1 MSLISNKYS
10 LCQILAVLPA
20 SSIDCERGFSNLNR
34 IKRDD
39 RNRVD
44 GDHLVWL
51 MRVSSFDMEEIDFE
65 KCHLP
70 VLVKL
75 WKAEKERRLDGRA
88 DLNLPET

>member
-44 GDHLVWL
+44 GDQ
-51 MRVSSFDMEEIDFE
+51 

>member
-1 MSLISNKYS
+1 
-10 LCQILAVLPA
+10 
-20 SSIDCERGFSNLNR
+20 
-34 IKRDD
+34 
-39 RNRVD
+39 
-44 GDHLVWL
+44 
-51 MRVSSFDMEEIDFE
+51 MEEIDFE